1 MLAILVT
8 LALAVPAA
16 EEADWIDLF
25 LEGSRAL
32 EQGELTRAQRAL
44 ERALVLQPRHAP
56 TAWQLAG
63 AMARAGDTAGA
74 LDRLESVVAW
84 GGGEAALLLWDPDLA
99 SLRAEARFGT
109 LLEELRDREREEP
122 RPEHLVAEL
131 ASRIAGHEL
140 SASPRAEVVAL
151 QRGWDTFLFDLRGNE
166 LLAVLDRPN
175 EHPRDV
181 SLSPDGRWAVT
192 TGSMEW
198 SGSRTHYMR
207 VFDAVTGDL
216 VTELEP
222 AGWLASTVFSRS
234 GNRMLAFT
242 SSGPMQVWETND
254 WTLLGKVKTGRRTF
268 SFSPDGTRVLYVSPQ
283 DKKHSDVV
291 FWDVDEQ
298 RAFRRHEDL
307 ESPWAQPDFSADGE
321 LALAKAFYRVHVYDA
336 EDGRELCQIE
346 AEGGHFR
353 EARFL
358 GATGEVVTLDEELQ
372 LTVWNARSGQRSR
385 SFRATGFSEE
395 LYPGYRLESSPDGS
409 QVLVA
414 EWGSSLQVFDA
425 ATDERSWAAERSR
438 MDDLLEAHFTPDGSR
453 ILVARYFRPSEVRDA
468 RSGEVLA
475 TLPDPRSRSFAHVH
489 PRREELWIGR
499 EEGSLLRIDAVHG
512 RELDRFQ
519 PGNAPVRE
527 LCFTPKGERLATI
540 DLDGVLRLIDT
551 KSGEVLTRIP
561 GAASSGPD
569 SPPPH
574 LEYAADG
581 SAFLIGATRETVRI
595 HDAADGALRCEIEV
609 GQDLQAISWRGDGGL
624 LATDAPEGRVRLFDT
639 RTGEPVE
646 SGIDIEA
653 EVTALAFEPR
663 GDRLWVGDDASTVH
677 VLDVAEGTLIRTLD
691 LQDLDSF
698 GTVEVGS
705 ITFREKDELAI
716 TASIGFGGVAAWD
729 PPSGER
735 VWAYTYP
742 FGNESPLFSA
752 FGRSGER
759 VYVWGQGP
767 ATSRIVSD
775 VDGSTLLDLSTK
787 ELHALLPLADERRLA
802 ALGPEGLEV
811 IETESGERR
820 WVRTEVKGG
829 GWLLT
834 APTRHVDGTRE
845 ALEQL
850 HLVLPERSCP
860 LDALAA
866 ALLDPK
872 RVRAGAEGVDLAP
885 ARIPAMPELDWVS
898 HQPRVVR
905 LGEDQEPPEV
915 TLVARCSEGVSGFE
929 LSRDGERQRL
939 SGEAVSP
946 TERRLTFQLARPA
959 GGDSI
964 DYRWRSVGTKGVMS
978 RALHLTVE
986 LER

>member
-8 LALAVPAA
+8 LALTVPPA
-16 EEADWIDLF
+16 EKPDWIDSF

-32 EQGELTRAQRAL
+32 EEGELGRAQRAL
-44 ERALVLQPRHAP
+44 ERALVLQPGHTP

-63 AMARAGDTAGA
+63 AMARAGDTDGA

-84 GGGEAALLLWDPDLA
+84 GGGEVALLLWDPDLS
-99 SLRAEARFGT
+99 SLRAEVRFGA
-109 LLEELRDREREEP
+109 LLEQLRDREQGQP
-122 RPEHLVAEL
+122 RPEPLVAAL
-131 ASRIAGHEL
+131 ASKIAGHEL

-151 QRGWDTFLFDLRGNE
+151 DWGWDTFLFDLHANE
-166 LLAVLDRPN
+166 LLTVLDRPN
-175 EHPRDV
+175 EDPHHV
-181 SLSPDGRWAVT
+181 SLSPDGLWAVT
-192 TGSMEW
+192 TGSTEW
-198 SGSRTHYMR
+198 SGARAHFMR

-222 AGWLASTVFSRS
+222 AGWLASTIFSRN

-242 SSGPMQVWETND
+242 SDGPIQVWETHG
-254 WTLLGKVKTGRRTF
+254 WTLLGKVKTGRRTL

-307 ESPWAQPDFSADGE
+307 ESPLAQPDFSADGD
-321 LALAKAFYRVHVYDA
+321 LALAKAYTCVHVYDA
-336 EDGRELCQIE
+336 EDGRELCRIE
-346 AEGGHFR
+346 AEGGFFR

-358 GATGEVVTLDEELQ
+358 GDTGELVTLDKELQ
-372 LTVWNARSGQRSR
+372 LTIWNARSGKRLR
-385 SFRATGFSEE
+385 SFRAFGVSEE
-395 LYPGYRLESSPDGS
+395 LYPGYKLESSPNGS
-409 QVLVA
+409 QLLVA
-414 EWGSSLQVFDA
+414 EWGSSLQVYDT
-425 ATDERSWAAERSR
+425 ATGEHSWTAGRSLV
-438 MDDLLEAHFTPDGSR
+438 DDLLEAHFTRDGSR

-468 RSGEVLA
+468 RSGEVVA
-475 TLPDPRSRSFAHVH
+475 TLTDPRSRSFALTHS
-489 PRREELWIGR
+489 RRDELWIGR
-499 EEGSLLRIDAVHG
+499 EEGSLLRIDAEHG
-512 RELDRFQ
+512 RVLDRWRHG
-519 PGNAPVRE
+519 PAPVRD
-527 LCFTPKGERLATI
+527 LCFTPEGERLATI

-551 KSGEVLTRIP
+551 KSGEVLARIP
-561 GAASSGPD
+561 DAASSGPA

-574 LEYAADG
+574 LEFAADG
-581 SAFLIGATRETVRI
+581 SALLIGATGEAVRF
-595 HDAADGALRCEIEV
+595 HDATDGALRCEIEI
-609 GQDLQAISWRGDGGL
+609 GQDLRVIRWRGDGGL

-639 RTGEPVE
+639 HTGERVE

-677 VLDVAEGTLIRTLD
+677 VYDVASGTLVHTLD
-691 LQDLDSF
+691 LQDLDFF

-705 ITFREKDELAI
+705 ITFREDDELAI

-735 VWAYTYP
+735 IWAYTYP
-742 FGNESPLFSA
+742 FGNESPLFST
-752 FGRSGER
+752 FGRSGKR
-759 VYVWGQGP
+759 VYVWGQSP

-787 ELHALLPLADERRLA
+787 DFHRLLPLSDERRLA

-811 IETESGERR
+811 IETGGGERR
-820 WVRTEVKGG
+820 WVRTEVKGDN
-829 GWLLT
+829 WLLT
-834 APTRHVDGTRE
+834 APTRHVDGTRS

-850 HLVLPERSCP
+850 HLVLHERSYP

-872 RVRAGAEGVDLAP
+872 RVRAAAEGVELAP
-885 ARIPAMPELDWVS
+885 AQLPAMPELFWDPR
-898 HQPRVVR
+898 QQRVVR
-905 LGEDQEPPEV
+905 LTVGQEPPVVE
-915 TLVARCSEGVSGFE
+915 LVGRCPEGVAGFE
-929 LSRDGERQRL
+929 VLRNGERQRL
-939 SGEAVSP
+939 TGETVSP
-946 TERRLTFQLARPA
+946 TERRLSFQLERPT
-959 GGDSI
+959 GDDSI
-964 DYRWRSVGTKGVMS
+964 DYRWRSISTKGVMS